1 MARWLAARWWRVTA
15 PESLGEVLTGAVA
28 GAVGA
33 LERRIGQPAYDCLE
47 GVKGRAVS
55 NE

>member
-33 LERRIGQPAYDCLE
+33 RDGALANWLTIAW
-47 GVKGRAVS
+47 KA
-55 NE
+55 